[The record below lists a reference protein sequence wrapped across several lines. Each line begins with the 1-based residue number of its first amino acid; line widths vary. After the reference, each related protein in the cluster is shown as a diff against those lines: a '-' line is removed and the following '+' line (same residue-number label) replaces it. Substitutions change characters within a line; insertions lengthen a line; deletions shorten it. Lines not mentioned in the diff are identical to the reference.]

1 MKEVIPMKKL
11 FRREIIFL
19 VTLLTGSIFLILPPA
34 AGAQGKKT
42 YLMIAGSVPGNV
54 AYIWTAGVA
63 KLIQKYNKGISV
75 SVQGTVGMGRE
86 NVMLCQSGQVQMTVV
101 SASAAY
107 NSFHGLAGEPK
118 ADLRTLYAMFP
129 AGMQI
134 AVPKNFPGNSIQ
146 DLKGKRVSFGP
157 PGSSSYLNSSLILP
171 TLGLKFDDFKAQH
184 LTTNESVS
192 AIKDEAI
199 VAYMMFTGFPAAAY
213 MDLEAHPVGLKLVP
227 FSKEEIAKVS
237 AKYPYLSSVVIPK
250 GTYTSITVDTPTVG
264 AWDTLC
270 VRGDFSENVAYDIV
284 KSMTEHLGE
293 LIKVHPAA
301 KDSTAENTVKGSP
314 IPLHP
319 GAAKYFKEKGLLK

>member
-1 MKEVIPMKKL
+1 MRNLSRRVIVLIIAL
-11 FRREIIFL
+11 FVGGAFL
-19 VTLLTGSIFLILPPA
+19 SFAPSTE
-34 AGAQGKKT
+34 AQGKKT

-63 KLIQKYNKGISV
+63 KLIQKNLKDVSV

-86 NVMLCQSGQVQMTVV
+86 NVMLCQTGQVQLTVV

-107 NSFHGLAGEPK
+107 NSLHGLAGEPK
-118 ADLRTLYAMFP
+118 ADLRVLYAMFP

-134 AVPKNFPGNSIQ
+134 AVPRNFPGNSIQ

-171 TLGLKFDDFKAQH
+171 TLGLKFEDFKAQH
-184 LTTNESVS
+184 LTTTESVV
-192 AIKDEAI
+192 AIKDRSI
-199 VAYMMFTGFPAAAY
+199 IAYFMFTGFPAAAY
-213 MDLEAHPVGLKLVP
+213 MDLEAHPVGLKLIP

-237 AKYPYLSSVVIPK
+237 AKYPYLSKVVIPK
-250 GTYTSITVDTPTVG
+250 STYSSIAVETPTVG

-270 VRGDFSENVAYDIV
+270 GRSDFPENLAYNIV
-284 KSMTEHLGE
+284 KAMTEHLGE

-301 KDSTAENTVKGSP
+301 KDSTAENTIKGSP

-319 GAAKYFKEKGLLK
+319 GAAKYFKE

>member
-1 MKEVIPMKKL
+1 MKNLWRKVFFSTIAL
-11 FRREIIFL
+11 FVGGAFL
-19 VTLLTGSIFLILPPA
+19 VFAPSA
-34 AGAQGKKT
+34 EAQGKKT
-42 YLMIAGSVPGNV
+42 YLMAAGSVPGNV

-63 KLIQKYNKGISV
+63 KLIQKYLKDVSV

-86 NVMLCQSGQVQMTVV
+86 NVMLCQTGQVQLTVI

-107 NSFHGLAGEPK
+107 NSLHGLAGEPK
-118 ADLRTLYAMFP
+118 ADLRVLYAMFP

-134 AVPKNFPGNSIQ
+134 AVPKGFPGNSIQ

-171 TLGLKFDDFKAQH
+171 TLGLKFEDFRAQH
-184 LTTNESVS
+184 LTTTESVS
-192 AIKDEAI
+192 AIKDGAI
-199 VAYMMFTGFPAAAY
+199 VAYFMFTGFPAAAY
-213 MDLEAHPVGLKLVP
+213 MDLEAHPTGLKLIP

-237 AKYPYLSSVVIPK
+237 AKFPYLSEVIIPK
-250 GTYTSITVDTPTVG
+250 STYSSIAVETPTVG

-270 VRGDFSENVAYDIV
+270 VRSDFSETLTYNIV
-284 KSMTEHLGE
+284 KAMTEHQSE

-301 KDSTAENTVKGSP
+301 KDSTAENTIKGKP

>member
-1 MKEVIPMKKL
+1 MKNCGRRMVIWIMVL
-11 FRREIIFL
+11 VVGGIFL
-19 VTLLTGSIFLILPPA
+19 SIPSSA
-34 AGAQGKKT
+34 EAQSKKT

-63 KLIQKYNKGISV
+63 KIIQKNLKDVSV

-86 NVMLCQSGQVQMTVV
+86 NVMLCQTGQVQMTVI

-107 NSFHGLAGEPK
+107 NSLHGLAGEPK
-118 ADLRTLYAMFP
+118 ADLRVLYAMFP

-171 TLGLKFDDFKAQH
+171 ALGLKFEDFKAQH
-184 LTTNESVS
+184 LTTTESVG
-192 AIKDEAI
+192 AIKDGAI
-199 VAYMMFTGFPAAAY
+199 VAYCMFTGFPAAAY
-213 MDLEAHPVGLKLVP
+213 MDLEAHPVGLKLIP
-227 FSKEEIAKVS
+227 FNKEEIAKVS
-237 AKYPYLSSVVIPK
+237 AKYPYLGGVVIPK
-250 GTYTSITVDTPTVG
+250 NTYSSVAVDTPTVG

-270 VRGDFSENVAYDIV
+270 VRSDFPENLAYNIV
-284 KSMTEHLGE
+284 KVMTEHLGD

-319 GAAKYFKEKGLLK
+319 GAAKYFKERGLMK

>member
-1 MKEVIPMKKL
+1 MKK
-11 FRREIIFL
+11 FGRRVVIGIMVLVVGGIFL
-19 VTLLTGSIFLILPPA
+19 SIPPSA
-34 AGAQGKKT
+34 EAQGKKT

-63 KLIQKYNKGISV
+63 KIIQKNLKYISV

-86 NVMLCQSGQVQMTVV
+86 NVMLCQTGQVQLTVV

-107 NSFHGLAGEPK
+107 NSLHGLAGEPK
-118 ADLRTLYAMFP
+118 ADLRVLYAMFP
-129 AGMQI
+129 AGAQI
-134 AVPKNFPGNSIQ
+134 AVSKNFPGNSIQ

-171 TLGLKFDDFKAQH
+171 ALGLKFEDFKAQH
-184 LTTNESVS
+184 LTTTESVG

-199 VAYMMFTGFPAAAY
+199 VAYFMFTGFPAAAY
-213 MDLEAHPVGLKLVP
+213 MDLEAHPVGLKLIA

-237 AKYPYLSSVVIPK
+237 TKYPYLGEVMIPK
-250 GTYTSITVDTPTVG
+250 KTYGSIATDTPTVG

-270 VRGDFSENVAYDIV
+270 VRSDFPENLAYNIV
-284 KSMTEHLGE
+284 KVMTERLGD

-319 GAAKYFKEKGLLK
+319 GAAKYFKEKGFLK